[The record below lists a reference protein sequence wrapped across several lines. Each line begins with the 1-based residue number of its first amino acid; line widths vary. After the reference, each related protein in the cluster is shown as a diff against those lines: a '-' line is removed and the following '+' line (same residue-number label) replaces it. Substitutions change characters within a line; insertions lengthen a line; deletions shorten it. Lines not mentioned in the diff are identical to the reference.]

1 VLDAGGGGGAGDLK
15 RGLGALKDFH
25 KKVTTLLS
33 ELEGSPGSSTKVA
46 QATVTRAS
54 FGVPS
59 GAGGFPEADDFY
71 SEYQRVHQS
80 IVRLSK
86 QLGDQIEILSIAVH
100 GADVGYGNLEE
111 DLRQRFHS
119 IKANLDEQREQQQER
134 REKDQPNGQQQ
145 PRDDDKSLPTDMG

>member
-1 VLDAGGGGGAGDLK
+1 VLEAVGGGGAGDLE

-54 FGVPS
+54 FGT
-59 GAGGFPEADDFY
+59 GALQFPEADDFF

-86 QLGDQIEILSIAVH
+86 QLGEQIEILSIAVH

-111 DLRQRFHS
+111 DLRLKFHS
-119 IKANLDEQREQQQER
+119 IRARLEEERERQQER
-134 REKDQPNGQQQ
+134 LDKEKPTEQ
-145 PRDDDKSLPTDMG
+145 PRDNDKSLPTDLG

>member
-1 VLDAGGGGGAGDLK
+1 VLEAVGGGGGAGDLE
-15 RGLGALKDFH
+15 RGLGALKDFR
-25 KKVTTLLS
+25 KKVITLLS

-54 FGVPS
+54 FGS
-59 GAGGFPEADDFY
+59 GALQFPEADDFF

-111 DLRQRFHS
+111 DLRLRFHS
-119 IKANLDEQREQQQER
+119 IQARLDKEREKQQEQ